1 MHGSMQKMQILFPDP
16 LMKALRKLSQIE
28 DRPVSELVR
37 RAVDRDL
44 EQRAGI
50 LKRNEGKAAP
60 PAFPTFN
67 GGRILAKASEI
78 KSFLYDDEAR

>member
-1 MHGSMQKMQILFPDP
+1 MQILFPDP
-16 LMKALRKLSQIE
+16 LMKALRKLAQIE

-44 EQRAGI
+44 EQRAGM
-50 LKRNEGKAAP
+50 LGRKEMRTALP

-67 GGRILAKASEI
+67 GGRVLVKASEM
-78 KSFLYDDEAR
+78 KALLYDDEM

>member
-1 MHGSMQKMQILFPDP
+1 MHVSMQKMQILFPDP

-44 EQRAGI
+44 EQRAGM
-50 LKRNEGKAAP
+50 LGRSEGKTAA

-67 GGRILAKASEI
+67 GGRMLAKASEM
-78 KSFLYDDEAR
+78 KSLLYDDEA

>member
-1 MHGSMQKMQILFPDP
+1 MQKMQILFPDP
-16 LMKALRKLSQIE
+16 LMKALRKLAQIE

-44 EQRAGI
+44 EQRAGM
-50 LKRNEGKAAP
+50 LGRKEVRAAP

-67 GGRILAKASEI
+67 GGRVLAKASEM
-78 KSFLYDDEAR
+78 KGLLYDDAM